1 MGGGAR
7 TPEDLET
14 LLEDAFVLRS
24 GEAMA
29 ELFEDGAV
37 LVTDDGTREADGQ
50 RGNSAVSEADVAAQ
64 PQLSRRATS
73 DSPGG

>member
-1 MGGGAR
+1 MTGGAR

-14 LLEDAFVLRS
+14 LLEDTFVLRD
-24 GEAMA
+24 GEAIA

-37 LVTDDGTREADGQ
+37 LVADGTRHYTGRTGDRAFGDG
-50 RGNSAVSEADVAAQ
+50 DVAAQ
-64 PQLSRRATS
+64 PHLSRRATP